1 MATEAEIVRKL
12 ELEFLPLFEA
22 MGMPPDEAREAFGA
36 LVESA
41 KEASR
46 TRRSGDVDATRLT
59 NLAQTDPNIRMQIDW
74 RIKEGVR
81 EEDFQWWWN
90 MPDLERQMFFQVDD
104 MLKIGYHHALR
115 TSGVPK
121 DEALQRVRS
130 THAVYVEFLGEN
142 RDPND
147 VHGPLPVE
155 LRARVLRFIEGQAA
169 LDPSGA
175 IWREKVFHAGS
186 FNAAV
191 RREIREG
198 NV

>member
-1 MATEAEIVRKL
+1 MATDAEIVRKL
-12 ELEFLPLFEA
+12 ELEYVPMFEA
-22 MGMPPDEAREAFGA
+22 MGMSPDEAREAFGA
-36 LVESA
+36 LVENA

-46 TRRSGDVDATRLT
+46 SKHLGDVDATRLT

-74 RIKEGVR
+74 RTKEGVR

-90 MPDLERQMFFQVDD
+90 MPDLERQILLQVDD
-104 MLKIGYHHALR
+104 THRIGYYEALR
-115 TSGVPK
+115 RSGVPK

-130 THAVYVEFLGEN
+130 TSALYVEFLGEN
-142 RDPND
+142 EDPND

-155 LRARVLRFIEGQAA
+155 LRARVIQFIEGEAA

-175 IWREKVFHAGS
+175 LWREKVSRAGS
-186 FNAAV
+186 FNAAI
-191 RREIREG
+191 RREIRES